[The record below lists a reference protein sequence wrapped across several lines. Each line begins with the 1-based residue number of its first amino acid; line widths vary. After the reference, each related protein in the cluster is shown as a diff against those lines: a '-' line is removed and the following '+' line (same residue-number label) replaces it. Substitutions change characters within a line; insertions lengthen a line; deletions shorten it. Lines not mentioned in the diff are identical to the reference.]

1 CRSSSAGR
9 CCSSPTTWTRR
20 CGWATG
26 WRSCGPAG
34 SCRWPSRRRC
44 WPIRPM
50 TTWPVSSKAPA
61 GRWAP
66 RRPTGG
72 GRKRARR
79 PRLEW
84 PTEPPAEGLT
94 EPRAEGLTEPPAEGL
109 TERLTERPAEGL
121 TEPPAEGPME
131 RLTERPAEGPTER
144 PARRPPERPTEP
156 PAKPPTPERKAR

>member
-1 CRSSSAGR
+1 
-9 CCSSPTTWTRR
+9 
-20 CGWATG
+20 
-26 WRSCGPAG
+26 
-34 SCRWPSRRRC
+34 RRRC

-84 PTEPPAEGLT
+84 PTEPPAEG
-94 EPRAEGLTEPPAEGL
+94 P
-109 TERLTERPAEGL
+109 TERLTERPAEGPTERL
-121 TEPPAEGPME
+121 TEPPAEGPTE
-131 RLTERPAEGPTER
+131 RLTERPVEGPTER